1 MPAPPGNRRGAPLRT
16 PGMRPSST
24 NLRTTPRPRQGA
36 PGRRWPAV
44 LLTVVAS
51 GLALL
56 GPGALPAAAHDEPVA
71 SVPAPDAT
79 VPAPDRVELQL
90 SAPPQ
95 PLGTRVTVTAP
106 DGTAVA
112 AGEPEL
118 QGSAVRQ
125 PLRPDLPAGSYTV
138 SWQVTSSDGHPL
150 TGTFGFV
157 VVAPPVVPLDS
168 TPAPEAAAPAPP
180 AADTGA
186 PAPGTAAAPQPASG
200 SGVPSAWLAGGGLL
214 AAAAVLGAR
223 SLRRRP

>member
-1 MPAPPGNRRGAPLRT
+1 
-16 PGMRPSST
+16 MRPSSAS
-24 NLRTTPRPRQGA
+24 LRTTPPPRQGA

-44 LLTVVAS
+44 LLTVVAA

-56 GPGALPAAAHDEPVA
+56 GPGASPAVAHDELVA

-112 AGEPEL
+112 AGEPVL
-118 QGSAVRQ
+118 QGSTVRQ
-125 PLRPDLPAGSYTV
+125 PVRADLPAGSYTV

-150 TGTFGFV
+150 TGGFTFTAAAG
-157 VVAPPVVPLDS
+157 ATS
-168 TPAPEAAAPAPP
+168 TAGTGDAAAPAVD
-180 AADTGA
+180 AAD
-186 PAPGTAAAPQPASG
+186 PA
-200 SGVPSAWLAGGGLL
+200 L
-214 AAAAVLGAR
+214 AAQPGVASAAQPVESSASTRWVAVAAVLALAGVGTFGVRRLR
-223 SLRRRP
+223 SRP